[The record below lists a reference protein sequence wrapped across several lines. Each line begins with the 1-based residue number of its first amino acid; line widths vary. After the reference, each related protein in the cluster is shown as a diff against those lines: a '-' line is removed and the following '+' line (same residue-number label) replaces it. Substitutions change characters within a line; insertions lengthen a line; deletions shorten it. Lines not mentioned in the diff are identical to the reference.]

1 MPQRLRSA
9 PAEGGLTVRSE
20 VPFLG
25 GGTLACVVLPDS
37 AGDLSV
43 ATEGIAV
50 GRFATEQDAIPCEGD
65 RDLVG
70 RAPVDGDVIGTRPL
84 RCCNTAD
91 SLPDAWGREAKPR
104 RIRLNRPRS
113 ALGT

>member
-1 MPQRLRSA
+1 M
-9 PAEGGLTVRSE
+9 
-20 VPFLG
+20 G
-25 GGTLACVVLPDS
+25 GGTLACLVLPDS

-50 GRFATEQDAIPCEGD
+50 GRVATEQDAILREGV

-70 RAPVDGDVIGTRPL
+70 RVPADGDVIGTGPL

-91 SLPDAWGREAKPR
+91 SSPDAWGWEAKRR

-113 ALGT
+113 AFGT